1 MDAPQ
6 GGTDG
11 EGRGGR
17 GERRR
22 GGGTRMR
29 RHQRRRSCFYT
40 SWQPM
45 PAETMTRPCP
55 PGRYGSFPAEEG
67 ATTTKAAARAEA
79 FVLPSPPFPATPS
92 TSTFEHLSTGG
103 RAGMGIRCPG
113 STPAAWT
120 TSRGGSRGSRR
131 RRSPAEAGGGT
142 GTPPK
147 SESLQNL
154 PSLAWVASAAA
165 DAKAQAADAPLQ
177 RYQ

>member
-1 MDAPQ
+1 MVRVE
-6 GGTDG
+6 GG
-11 EGRGGR
+11 EERGGAG
-17 GERRR
+17 GERGCGGIR
-22 GGGTRMR
+22 GAA
-29 RHQRRRSCFYT
+29 
-40 SWQPM
+40 
-45 PAETMTRPCP
+45 PASIPPTRPCP

-79 FVLPSPPFPATPS
+79 FVFPSPPFPATPS
-92 TSTFEHLSTGG
+92 TSTFEHSSTGVG
-103 RAGMGIRCPG
+103 RGWEFVARDLHQRPG
-113 STPAAWT
+113 RQAAEEAEDPAADD
-120 TSRGGSRGSRR
+120 RR
-131 RRSPAEAGGGT
+131 RRRGGGT